1 MYKIIITRSFFNHF
15 FWTLVSSNNR
25 KLSESNMHKSKNMCM
40 KIVKPISKKLN
51 AKIVFID
58 LEKDF
63 E

>member
-15 FWTLVSSNNR
+15 FWTLVANNNR
-25 KLSESNMHKSKNMCM
+25 KLSESNMHKSKDMCM